1 MVAGSG
7 RPTMYIVAYE
17 SKALNAPTLKARLKS
32 EAGALLRGPP
42 LLALSS
48 LGPPRKNEDI
58 LCAALSVVSG
68 LQDALPNLNSIRIAS
83 SFFLLRFT
91 ARTLERRPYRHLAD
105 DHFWRPSSLLA
116 RTNINMKLNTALV
129 ALSFVGTAEAFAPQ
143 PMAAGTQ
150 RASLTELEMA
160 NGAKRKA
167 ALKAAKKVAGA
178 VGSVALATAGL
189 PPAARAAE
197 AAVDSAKG
205 AKNVVT
211 VGAGAFAAG
220 VAANKLLENLDI
232 GSIPE
237 TADKIEEVF
246 PGAKSN
252 KKLVKEAASALKEFG
267 YGKDSLVATSLCADE
282 VNRVLEEDFSKVFG
296 DNFSM
301 GGLAGEC
308 Q

>member
-1 MVAGSG
+1 
-7 RPTMYIVAYE
+7 
-17 SKALNAPTLKARLKS
+17 
-32 EAGALLRGPP
+32 
-42 LLALSS
+42 
-48 LGPPRKNEDI
+48 
-58 LCAALSVVSG
+58 
-68 LQDALPNLNSIRIAS
+68 
-83 SFFLLRFT
+83 
-91 ARTLERRPYRHLAD
+91 
-105 DHFWRPSSLLA
+105 
-116 RTNINMKLNTALV
+116 MKLNTALV
-129 ALSFVGTAEAFAPQ
+129 SLSLVGTAEAFAPQ

-150 RASLTELEMA
+150 RASLAELEMA

>member
-1 MVAGSG
+1 
-7 RPTMYIVAYE
+7 
-17 SKALNAPTLKARLKS
+17 
-32 EAGALLRGPP
+32 
-42 LLALSS
+42 
-48 LGPPRKNEDI
+48 
-58 LCAALSVVSG
+58 
-68 LQDALPNLNSIRIAS
+68 
-83 SFFLLRFT
+83 
-91 ARTLERRPYRHLAD
+91 
-105 DHFWRPSSLLA
+105 
-116 RTNINMKLNTALV
+116 MKLNTALV
-129 ALSFVGTAEAFAPQ
+129 SLSLVGTAEAFAPQ

-205 AKNVVT
+205 AKNVVA

-220 VAANKLLENLDI
+220 VAANKLLEKLDI